1 MTMNCNIH
9 YLDVQAE
16 T

>member
-1 MTMNCNIH
+1 MKCNVH